1 MTNKVQQPETQQLSA
16 QQAKVNEEMLR
27 LAKHIPSDSTIFIM
41 RIVGLII
48 ICLGATLIFSWDVHA
63 ADVFAPAKNE
73 IVDTVGTGST
83 AQFAI
88 LVVGLCAGALTGF
101 LTKDWGK
108 AIGGFIV
115 GMIFINVTLK
125 VVGL

>member
-1 MTNKVQQPETQQLSA
+1 MTTKTQQPNA
-16 QQAKVNEEMLR
+16 QQSEVNEEILR

-41 RIVGLII
+41 RCTFLFI
-48 ICLGATLIFSWDVHA
+48 ICVIATLLLSWDVHA
-63 ADVFAPAKNE
+63 ADPFAPAKSE

-88 LVVGLCAGALTGF
+88 LAVGLCAAAVGGF
-101 LTKDWGK
+101 LTKNWGG

-115 GMIFINVTLK
+115 GVIFVNVGMK

>member
-1 MTNKVQQPETQQLSA
+1 MTTKTQQPNA
-16 QQAKVNEEMLR
+16 QQSEVNAEFLR
-27 LAKHIPSDSTIFIM
+27 LAKHIPSNRTINVMRVVGIFI
-41 RIVGLII
+41 
-48 ICLGATLIFSWDVHA
+48 ICVVATLLLSWDVHA
-63 ADVFAPAKNE
+63 ADPFAPAKSE

-88 LVVGLCAGALTGF
+88 LAVGLCAAAVGGF
-101 LTKDWGK
+101 LTKNWGG

-115 GMIFINVTLK
+115 GVIFVNVGMK

>member
-1 MTNKVQQPETQQLSA
+1 MTTLTQKQPSA
-16 QQAKVNEEMLR
+16 QQSEVNEEILR

-41 RIVGLII
+41 RCTFLFI
-48 ICLGATLIFSWDVHA
+48 ICIVATLLLSWDVHA
-63 ADVFAPAKNE
+63 ADPFAPAKSE

-88 LVVGLCAGALTGF
+88 LAVGLCAAAVGGF
-101 LTKDWGK
+101 LTKNWGG

-115 GMIFINVTLK
+115 GVIFVNVGMK

>member
-1 MTNKVQQPETQQLSA
+1 MTTKTQQPNA
-16 QQAKVNEEMLR
+16 QQPNAQQNEVNEEILR

-41 RIVGLII
+41 RWTFLFI
-48 ICLGATLIFSWDVHA
+48 ICVVATLLLSWDVHA
-63 ADVFAPAKNE
+63 ADPFVKAKSE

-88 LVVGLCAGALTGF
+88 LVVGLCAAALTGF
-101 LTKDWGK
+101 VTKNWGA
-108 AIGGFIV
+108 AIGAFVV
-115 GMIFINVTLK
+115 GMIFVNVALK

>member
-1 MTNKVQQPETQQLSA
+1 MTNKVQQPDTQQLSA

-27 LAKHIPSDSTIFIM
+27 LAKHIPSDSTILIM
-41 RIVGLII
+41 RIVGLFI
-48 ICLGATLIFSWDVHA
+48 ICVGTALLFSWDVHA

>member
-1 MTNKVQQPETQQLSA
+1 MTTKTQQPSA
-16 QQAKVNEEMLR
+16 QQSAVNEEILR

-41 RIVGLII
+41 RCTFLFI
-48 ICLGATLIFSWDVHA
+48 ICIVATLLLSWDVHA
-63 ADVFAPAKNE
+63 ADIFAPAKNE

-88 LVVGLCAGALTGF
+88 LVAGLCVGALTGF
-101 LTKDWGK
+101 LTRDWGK

-115 GMIFINVTLK
+115 GIIFVNVGLK

>member
-1 MTNKVQQPETQQLSA
+1 MTTKTQQPNA
-16 QQAKVNEEMLR
+16 QQSEVNEEILR

-41 RIVGLII
+41 RCTFLFI
-48 ICLGATLIFSWDVHA
+48 ICVIATLLLSWDP
-63 ADVFAPAKNE
+63 FAPAKSE

-88 LVVGLCAGALTGF
+88 LVVGLCAAAITGF
-101 LTKDWGK
+101 LTKNWGA
-108 AIGGFIV
+108 AIGAFVV
-115 GMIFINVTLK
+115 GMIFVNVALK

>member
-1 MTNKVQQPETQQLSA
+1 MTTLTQKQPNA
-16 QQAKVNEEMLR
+16 QQTEVNEEILR
-27 LAKHIPSDSTIFIM
+27 LAKHIPSDSTIFLM
-41 RIVGLII
+41 RCTFLFI
-48 ICLGATLIFSWDVHA
+48 ICVVATLLLSWDVHA
-63 ADVFAPAKNE
+63 ADPFAPAKSE

-88 LVVGLCAGALTGF
+88 LAVGLCAAAVGGF
-101 LTKDWGK
+101 LTKNWGG

-115 GMIFINVTLK
+115 GVIFVNVGMK

>member
-1 MTNKVQQPETQQLSA
+1 MTTKTQQPNA
-16 QQAKVNEEMLR
+16 QQSEVNEEILR

-41 RIVGLII
+41 RCTFLFI
-48 ICLGATLIFSWDVHA
+48 ICIVATLLLSWDVHA
-63 ADVFAPAKNE
+63 ADPFAPAKSE

-88 LVVGLCAGALTGF
+88 LAVGLCAAAVGGF
-101 LTKDWGK
+101 LTKNWGG

-115 GMIFINVTLK
+115 GVIFVNVGMK